1 MRPRRREDPAERRG
15 RRLPGPDPLAL
26 GDEVGATRG
35 HPGSAAAAEEDAA
48 SRRRRRRRRR
58 EREETGEGRAGAD
71 HAPVFFIPAPPHG
84 YFTTAAG
91 PGATSFPAVYA
102 VAQHNGNANAS
113 GNGPS
118 PAAASNAQA
127 YAPQVAYDSN
137 GRAIYYTSVLPQYAS
152 AVSGV
157 PAAATVLGTDP
168 AKPVAVKPTVS

>member
-1 MRPRRREDPAERRG
+1 VPG
-15 RRLPGPDPLAL
+15 RYTSVA
-26 GDEVGATRG
+26 
-35 HPGSAAAAEEDAA
+35 PGS
-48 SRRRRRRRRR
+48 
-58 EREETGEGRAGAD
+58 GAD